1 MFHCAIAKGHGTAQ
15 RRAGQPLLTLASKLK
30 ALASGETIK
39 NGVQLSS
46 PQRSGKQASSTAK
59 RKITT
64 HPNDNVF
71 LPLEFGDISVT
82 SGHLGTVEG
91 PESAHHFDGALR
103 RVGHLPRFTNGNSPT
118 KYKYSGPWFAGT
130 AVQGKREAEPLVSD
144 LRFRKDGL
152 SIFSQNNLV
161 FLLVTSRCCYEAM
174 IPVDQRLATSP
185 LLLLWMWF
193 TMTSSRRHSLCC
205 CNGTLN
211 YPRTA
216 TKEAKE
222 SRNCTLQTLYVH
234 TPNVFY
240 CVEKGHINR
249 H

>member
-1 MFHCAIAKGHGTAQ
+1 MITF
-15 RRAGQPLLTLASKLK
+15 
-30 ALASGETIK
+30 
-39 NGVQLSS
+39 SS
-46 PQRSGKQASSTAK
+46 PWNLGIYLS
-59 RKITT
+59 
-64 HPNDNVF
+64 
-71 LPLEFGDISVT
+71 PLVT
-82 SGHLGTVEG
+82 SELLRGLNRHITLMVH
-91 PESAHHFDGALR
+91 SAGSAIFHGLR
-103 RVGHLPRFTNGNSPT
+103 MEIHRPNTNIVDPGLQERP
-118 KYKYSGPWFAGT
+118 YR
-130 AVQGKREAEPLVSD
+130 GKREAEPLVSD